1 MRRKIWIVFSLVTI
15 LLVGLATR
23 LWYIARVQPAQVA
36 SSQNRWTVSV
46 ASTRGTIYDTNL
58 LPFVNETH
66 EYRAAMIPSERLL
79 AHVSGATTAKDFAAL
94 RDQLAQRVPASVRLT
109 KPIGFTDGMQLFWVP
124 TRYSERLLAPHTLG
138 YLEASGSRGLTGIEA
153 AFNELLEQYRGVATA
168 SFSVDGKGNLLYG
181 VSPECLETTASSVGG
196 VVLTLDKELQTITE
210 DVGAEYL
217 TKGAIVVM
225 QPYSGEILALAS
237 FPSFQPQTVAQ
248 SIDEDNGALL
258 NRALSLYDCGS
269 VFKIITTAAALE
281 YGIPAQKSFVC
292 EGYLEIEGTRFH
304 CHNRLGH
311 GALNMQEAF
320 AQSCNLYY
328 IQLAQQIGADAL
340 LVMAE
345 RFGLN
350 ESVLLADSMEA
361 SVALL
366 PDLSTLRASRAA
378 LANLSFGQGYLM
390 ASPLHF
396 AQIVNT
402 IVNDGVLPNTSLIKG
417 FLDAEKHFS
426 NAEKGGG
433 GEVISAKTATSLR
446 EMMAMTVL
454 DGTGQSAAPKSCS
467 AAGKTGTAETGQI
480 IDENPVV
487 QSWFVG
493 YFPVESPQHVVCV
506 LAEDSTGTNAKATE
520 VFRELAD
527 EIQNIIR

>member
-1 MRRKIWIVFSLVTI
+1 MRRKIWTVFSLVTI
-15 LLVGLATR
+15 LLVGIATR

-58 LPFVNETH
+58 LPLVNETH

-94 RDQLAQRVPASVRLT
+94 RDQLAQGVPASVRLT
-109 KPIGFTDGMQLFWVP
+109 KPIGFTNGMQLFWVP
-124 TRYSERLLAPHTLG
+124 TRYSERLLSPHTIG
-138 YLEASGSRGLTGIEA
+138 YLDASGTCGVTGIES
-153 AFNELLEQYRGVATA
+153 AFNEVLEQYKGAATA
-168 SFSVDGKGNLLYG
+168 SFSVDGRGSLLYG
-181 VSPECLETTASSVGG
+181 VLPECLDTTANSVGG
-196 VVLTLDKELQTITE
+196 VVLTLDKKLQMITE
-210 DVGAEYL
+210 DAGAKGL
-217 TKGAIVVM
+217 TKGAVVVM

-248 SIDEDNGALL
+248 SIDEDNGALI

-281 YGIPAQKSFVC
+281 LGISAQKSFVC

-311 GALNMQEAF
+311 GSLDMQEAF

-328 IQLAQQIGADAL
+328 IQLAQMIGADSL
-340 LVMAE
+340 LEMAE
-345 RFGLN
+345 KFGLN
-350 ESVLLADSMEA
+350 KAVILADSMEA
-361 SVALL
+361 SAALL
-366 PDLSTLRASRAA
+366 PDLSTLRASCAA

-402 IVNDGVLPNTSLIKG
+402 IVNNGVLLNPSLVRG
-417 FLDAEKHFS
+417 FLDAEKNFT
-426 NAEKGGG
+426 NANKGSGA
-433 GEVISAKTATSLR
+433 EVISAKTATVLQK
-446 EMMAMTVL
+446 MMAMTVL
-454 DGTGQSAAPKSCS
+454 DGTGRSAKPNSCS

-480 IDENPVV
+480 IDGNPVV

-493 YFPVESPQHVVCV
+493 YFPVESPQFVVCV
-506 LAEDSTGTNAKATE
+506 LAEDSTGTNARATE
-520 VFRELAD
+520 IFRSLAD
-527 EIQNIIR
+527 EIICEIK

>member
-1 MRRKIWIVFSLVTI
+1 MRRKIWIVFSLVSI
-15 LLVGLATR
+15 LLMGITTR
-23 LWYIARVQPAQVA
+23 LWYIVRVQPAQVA
-36 SSQNRWTVSV
+36 SSQNRWTISV

-58 LPFVNETH
+58 HPLVNETH

-79 AHVSGATTAKDFAAL
+79 AHVSGATTAEQFAAL
-94 RDQLAQRVPASVRLT
+94 RNQLAQGVPASVKLT
-109 KPIGFTDGMQLFWVP
+109 KPIGFTDGMRLFWVP

-138 YLEASGSRGLTGIEA
+138 YLDASGTRGVTGIEA
-153 AFNELLEQYRGVATA
+153 SFDELLEQYKGQATA
-168 SFSVDGKGNLLYG
+168 SFSVDGRGSLLYG
-181 VSPECLETTASSVGG
+181 VSPECIDTTTNSVGG
-196 VVLTLDKELQTITE
+196 VVLTLDKELQTIVE
-210 DVGAEYL
+210 DVSSEYL
-217 TKGAIVVM
+217 TKGAVVVM
-225 QPYSGEILALAS
+225 QPYSGQILAMAS

-248 SIDEDNGALL
+248 SIAEDNGALL

-281 YGIPAQKSFVC
+281 SGISVQKSFVC

-311 GALNMQEAF
+311 GALDMQEAF

-345 RFGLN
+345 KFGLN
-350 ESVLLADSMEA
+350 ETILLVNSMEA
-361 SVALL
+361 SAALL
-366 PDLSTLRASRAA
+366 PDLATLRASRAA

-396 AQIVNT
+396 TQVVTT
-402 IVNDGVLPNTSLIKG
+402 IVNGGVSPNISLIKG
-417 FLDAEKHFS
+417 FLDAEKNFS
-426 NAEKGGG
+426 NAEKRSGV
-433 GEVISAKTATSLR
+433 EVISARTATALQ
-446 EMMAMTVL
+446 EMMVMTVR
-454 DGTGQSAAPKSCS
+454 DGTGRSAAPKSCS

-480 IDENPVV
+480 IDGNPVV

-493 YFPVESPQHVVCV
+493 YFPAESPQYVICV

-527 EIQNIIR
+527 EIQNTK

>member
-15 LLVGLATR
+15 LLVGIATR

-46 ASTRGTIYDTNL
+46 ASTRGTIYDTHL
-58 LPFVNETH
+58 LPLVNETH

-79 AHVSGATTAKDFAAL
+79 AHVSGATTAKDFAVL
-94 RDQLAQRVPASVRLT
+94 RDQLAQGVPASVRLT
-109 KPIGFTDGMQLFWVP
+109 KPIGFADGMQLFWVP
-124 TRYSERLLAPHTLG
+124 TRYSDRLLAPHTLG
-138 YLEASGSRGLTGIEA
+138 YLDASGTRGLTGIEA
-153 AFNELLEQYRGVATA
+153 AFNDLLEQYKGVATA
-168 SFSVDGKGNLLYG
+168 SFSVDGKGSLLYG
-181 VSPECLETTASSVGG
+181 VSPECIDSTKKSAGG
-196 VVLTLDKELQTITE
+196 VVLTLNKELQTITE
-210 DVGAEYL
+210 DVGTEYL
-217 TKGAIVVM
+217 TKGAVVIM
-225 QPYSGEILALAS
+225 QPYSGEVLAMAS

-248 SIDEDNGALL
+248 SIAEDNGALL
-258 NRALSLYDCGS
+258 NRALALYDCGS
-269 VFKIITTAAALE
+269 VFKIITTAAAME
-281 YGIPAQKSFVC
+281 HGISPQKSYVC
-292 EGYLEIEGTRFH
+292 EGYLEIESTRFH

-311 GALNMQEAF
+311 GILDMQEAF

-328 IQLAQQIGADAL
+328 IQLAQLIGADTL
-340 LVMAE
+340 LEMAE

-350 ESVLLADSMEA
+350 EPVLLADSLEA
-361 SVALL
+361 TAALL
-366 PDLSTLRASRAA
+366 PDLSTLKASRAA

-396 AQIVNT
+396 AQIVNS
-402 IVNDGVLPNTSLIKG
+402 IVNDGVLPKTSLIKG

-426 NAEKGGG
+426 NVEKGSRV
-433 GEVISAKTATSLR
+433 EIISAKTATILQK
-446 EMMAMTVL
+446 MMAMTVL

-467 AAGKTGTAETGQI
+467 AAGKTGTAETGQV
-480 IDENPVV
+480 IDGNPVV

-493 YFPVESPQHVVCV
+493 YFPAELPQYVVCV

-527 EIQNIIR
+527 EIVNMKR

>member
-15 LLVGLATR
+15 LLVGIATR
-23 LWYIARVQPAQVA
+23 LWYIAHVRPAQVA

-58 LPFVNETH
+58 RPLVNETH
-66 EYRAAMIPSERLL
+66 EYHAAMIPSERLL
-79 AHVSGATTAKDFAAL
+79 AHVSNATTAKDFAAL
-94 RDQLAQRVPASVRLT
+94 RDQLAQGVPASVRLT
-109 KPIGFTDGMQLFWVP
+109 KPIGFTDGLRLFWVP
-124 TRYSERLLAPHTLG
+124 TRYSERLLAPHIIG
-138 YLEASGSRGLTGIEA
+138 YLDAGATRGLTGIET
-153 AFNELLEQYRGVATA
+153 AFNEVLEQYKGAATA
-168 SFSVDGKGNLLYG
+168 SFSVDGRGSLLYG
-181 VSPECLETTASSVGG
+181 VSPECLDTTANSVGG
-196 VVLTLDKELQTITE
+196 VVLTLDKEVQTITE
-210 DVGAEYL
+210 DVSSEYL
-217 TKGAIVVM
+217 TKGAVVVM
-225 QPYSGEILALAS
+225 QPNSGEILALAS

-281 YGIPAQKSFVC
+281 SGISAQKSFAC
-292 EGYLEIEGTRFH
+292 TGYLEIEGTRFH

-311 GALNMQEAF
+311 GSLDMHEAF

-340 LVMAE
+340 LETAE
-345 RFGLN
+345 KFGLN
-350 ESVLLADSMEA
+350 KGILLADPMEA
-361 SVALL
+361 PAALL

-402 IVNDGVLPNTSLIKG
+402 IVNDGVLPSTSLVKG
-417 FLDAEKHFS
+417 LLDAEKNFS
-426 NAEKGGG
+426 NAKKGRGV
-433 GEVISAKTATSLR
+433 EVISAKTAASLQ
-446 EMMAMTVL
+446 EMMTMTVRN
-454 DGTGQSAAPKSCS
+454 GTGQSAAPKLCS

-480 IDENPVV
+480 IDGNPVV

-493 YFPVESPQHVVCV
+493 YFPAESPQYIICV

-527 EIQNIIR
+527 EIINEIK

>member
-1 MRRKIWIVFSLVTI
+1 MRRKIWIVFTLVTV
-15 LLVGLATR
+15 LLVGVATR
-23 LWYIARVQPAQVA
+23 LWYIAHIQPAHVA
-36 SSQNRWTVSV
+36 SSQSRWTVSV

-58 LPFVNETH
+58 LPLVNETH

-79 AHVSGATTAKDFAAL
+79 AHVSSATTEKDFVAL
-94 RDQLAQRVPASVRLT
+94 RDQLTQGVPASVRLT
-109 KPIGFTDGMQLFWVP
+109 KPIGFTDGLRLFWVP

-138 YLEASGSRGLTGIEA
+138 YLDASGTRGLIGIEL
-153 AFNELLEQYRGVATA
+153 AFDELLEQYKGVATA
-168 SFSVDGKGNLLYG
+168 SFSVDGRGNLLYG
-181 VSPECLETTASSVGG
+181 VSPECIDTTASSAGG

-210 DVGAEYL
+210 DVGSGYL
-217 TKGAIVVM
+217 TKGAVVVM

-248 SIDEDNGALL
+248 SIAEDNGALL

-269 VFKIITTAAALE
+269 IFKIITTAAALE
-281 YGIPAQKSFVC
+281 HGISAQKSFIC

-311 GALNMQEAF
+311 GTLDMQGAF

-340 LVMAE
+340 LEMAE
-345 RFGLN
+345 KFGLN
-350 ESVLLADSMEA
+350 EGILLADSLETSA
-361 SVALL
+361 ALL
-366 PDLSTLRASRAA
+366 PDLSTLKASRAA

-396 AQIVNT
+396 TQIVNT
-402 IVNDGVLPNTSLIKG
+402 IVNDGILPNTFLIKG
-417 FLDAEKHFS
+417 FLDAEKNFLDAKEGS
-426 NAEKGGG
+426 GV
-433 GEVISAKTATSLR
+433 EVISAKTAAYLQ
-446 EMMAMTVL
+446 EMMTMTVRN
-454 DGTGQSAAPKSCS
+454 GTGQSAAPKSCS

-480 IDENPVV
+480 IDGNPVV

-493 YFPVESPQHVVCV
+493 YFPAETPQYVVCV

-520 VFRELAD
+520 VFRELAN
-527 EIQNIIR
+527 EINTKR